1 MGIEFGEAQRK
12 EQLGIKVWKT
22 HNQILRD
29 GQANLRRIYLPC
41 PSLLAETSS
50 SDLLLPNY
58 TRNLEE
64 TKKLG
69 NCKHL
74 IERYKRYFSTFS
86 YKHLETW

>member
-12 EQLGIKVWKT
+12 EQLGIKVWRT
-22 HNQILRD
+22 HDQILRD

-58 TRNLEE
+58 THNVREE

-69 NCKHL
+69 KLQTPN
-74 IERYKRYFSTFS
+74 
-86 YKHLETW
+86 

>member
-1 MGIEFGEAQRK
+1 MDIEFGEAQRK
-12 EQLGIKVWKT
+12 EQLGIQVWRT

-50 SDLLLPNY
+50 DLLLPNY
-58 TRNLEE
+58 TRNLGEE

-69 NCKHL
+69 KLQTSN
-74 IERYKRYFSTFS
+74 
-86 YKHLETW
+86 